1 MTFKDEVVMLTGTA
15 LGIGAAT
22 ARAFAREGARVAM
35 LDIDATGNAAV
46 GDEVKKLGGDPLV
59 LKADVTRSADVR
71 GAVEAIMARWGRV
84 DVLVNNAGGFATM
97 RLTEDIPEDEWET
110 IFRFNVSSAFL
121 CTKAVLPIM
130 KRQRAGRIVNLSSI
144 VARAGAVGVT
154 SHYAAAKAAIV
165 GFTRHLALEVGP
177 HGIRVNAVAPGTT
190 LTERVRNVRSPE
202 ESQKIAD
209 RVPLRRLGEPD
220 DIADVVLFLAS
231 DAARYMTGTVLDV
244 NGGLVMA

>member
-1 MTFKDEVVMLTGTA
+1 MRFAGAVAMITGTA

-35 LDIDATGNAAV
+35 LDIDEPRNAAV
-46 GDEVKKLGGDPLV
+46 GDEVKTLGGDPLV
-59 LKADVTRSADVR
+59 LRADVTASADVR
-71 GAVEAIMARWGRV
+71 RAVEAITARWGRV
-84 DVLVNNAGGFATM
+84 DILVNNAGGFATM
-97 RLTEDIPEDEWET
+97 RLTEDIPDDEWET
-110 IFRFNVSSAFL
+110 IFRFNVTSAFL

-130 KRQRAGRIVNLSSI
+130 KRQRSGRIVNFSSV
-144 VARAGAVGVT
+144 VARAGAIPVT
-154 SHYAAAKAAIV
+154 SHYASAKAAIV

-177 HGIRVNAVAPGTT
+177 HGITVNAVAPGTT
-190 LTERVRNVRSPE
+190 LTERVRAVRSPE
-202 ESQKIAD
+202 ESRKIAE

-231 DAARYMTGTVLDV
+231 DSARYMTGAVLDV